1 MEISYYP
8 GCTLKT
14 SAKNYE
20 NTGLAILPIFDI
32 NPIEIKDWVCCGATY
47 SLTSD
52 NLMYQLAP
60 IRTLIRAKESG
71 NPRLLT
77 LCDMCYN
84 TLKRAG
90 LFIKNDA
97 EKREKI
103 RNFMDEE
110 ETEYEG
116 DEIEVIHLLT
126 LLNEVGPQNIAKK
139 MVKSPGDLKIA
150 TYYGCML
157 LRPKEIQADSSE
169 NPQLMENIFKALGVE
184 IVDYPFRT
192 ECCGSYQ
199 IVNRR
204 EIILDRTK
212 KIISS
217 AVKNGADLMVLSCPL
232 CDYNLEATQQEL
244 MENDSN
250 FKPLPVLYFPQLLA
264 LMLGID
270 PELNDW
276 SLHNIDPTSV
286 LKRKGIL

>member
-14 SAKNYE
+14 SAINYE
-20 NTGLAILPIFDI
+20 KTGLALLPIFDI
-32 NPIEIKDWVCCGATY
+32 SPVEIKDWVCCGATY

-84 TLKRAG
+84 TLKRAA
-90 LFIKNDA
+90 LFIENDE

-103 RNFMDEE
+103 KNFMDEE
-110 ETEYEG
+110 ETDYRG
-116 DEIEVIHLLT
+116 DEVEVVHLLT
-126 LLNEVGPQNIAKK
+126 LLNEIGSQKISEKL
-139 MVKSPGDLKIA
+139 VKSPLDLKIA

-157 LRPKEIQADSSE
+157 LRPKEIQADSAE
-169 NPQLMENIFKALGVE
+169 NPQLMENIFQGMGVE
-184 IVDYPFRT
+184 VVEYPFRT

-217 AVKNGADLMVLSCPL
+217 AVKNNADLMVLSCPL
-232 CDYNLEATQQEL
+232 CDYNLEATQKEL
-244 MENDSN
+244 IEQDSN
-250 FKPLPVLYFPQLLA
+250 FKPLPVLYFSQLLA
-264 LMLGID
+264 LILGID
-270 PELNDW
+270 PEINDW
-276 SLHNIDPTSV
+276 SLHNIDPTPV
-286 LKRKGIL
+286 LKRKGLL